1 MTEAVA
7 AVDLGA
13 TSGRVMLGYVGH
25 NELSLRPVARFPNGP
40 VATSDGLRWN
50 VTELYRNVLLGLEAA
65 IREEADVRS
74 IGVDSWAVD
83 YALLSG
89 DRILAE
95 PFHYR
100 DQRNVPAVAAVHELV
115 SAADLYRANGL
126 QHLPFNTL
134 FQLTADRLSGSLDEA
149 DGMLLIPDLLGFWL
163 TGRRF
168 AERTNASTTGLLSVM
183 SGRWDSTLIETLGLP
198 QNIFPELIDPG
209 STVGGLLPGV
219 AASLGVRSGVSVTA
233 VGSHDTASAIVAIPA
248 VSADFAYISCG
259 TWSLVGVELE
269 HPVLTEGSRLAGF
282 TNEGGVDGRIRYLK
296 NVMGLWLLSET
307 VRKWEADGEHIDL
320 SDLLQQATAVNY
332 TVTQFDVNDPTF
344 LAPGN
349 MPKRI
354 TDWCTEHELPIP
366 DSHGAIV
373 RSILESLA
381 AAYAR
386 TVTQLQEQTGK
397 TISVIHLVGGG
408 SQNSLLCQLTADH
421 TGLPVVA
428 GPVEATAIGNV
439 LIQSRSHGLVVGDL
453 ENLRA
458 LVVKSSRQIRYT
470 PSLRR
475 VASRS
480 IGSAR
485 EAIDQ
490 VTTP

>member
-1 MTEAVA
+1 MAEAVA

-40 VATSDGLRWN
+40 AATSDGLRWN
-50 VTELYRNVLLGLEAA
+50 VTGLYRNVLLGLEAA
-65 IREEADVRS
+65 IREEAQVRS

-89 DRILAE
+89 DRMLAE

-100 DQRNVPAVAAVHELV
+100 DERNGPAVAAVHDLV

-134 FQLTADRLSGSLDEA
+134 FQLTADRLAGALDEA

-163 TGRRF
+163 TGQRF
-168 AERTNASTTGLLSVM
+168 AERTNASTTGLLSVS
-183 SGRWDSTLIETLGLP
+183 SGRWDTTLIETLGLP
-198 QNIFPELIDPG
+198 RKIFPELIDPG
-209 STVGGLLPGV
+209 STLGGLLPNV
-219 AASLGVRSGVSVTA
+219 AANLGVKSGVSVTA

-248 VSADFAYISCG
+248 VSPDFAYISCG

-269 HPVLTEGSRLAGF
+269 HPVLTEGSRLSGF

-307 VRKWEADGEHIDL
+307 VRAWEAEGEYIDL
-320 SDLLQQATAVNY
+320 SDLLRQAATVNY
-332 TVTQFDVNDPTF
+332 TVTQFDVDDPKF

-349 MPKRI
+349 MPQRI
-354 TDWCTEHELPIP
+354 TTWCAEHELPIP
-366 DSHGAIV
+366 VSHAAVV

-386 TVTQLQEQTGK
+386 TITQLQEQTGK

-421 TGLPVVA
+421 TGVPVIA

-439 LIQSRSHGLVVGDL
+439 LIQGRAHNLIVGDL

-458 LVVKSSRQIRYT
+458 LVVKSSRQIRFT

-475 VASRS
+475 ATRHAL
-480 IGSAR
+480 GSAR
-485 EAIDQ
+485 EATGQ
-490 VTTP
+490 GTMP